1 MKKMLLL
8 VAVSVVSATAFGAGK
23 AMSPTTYTSGVAGA
37 DKLDGCGL
45 GWQVTDKKTYTAT
58 TTRGTTNAFVPQ
70 TFGMTTGTLGCDKLD
85 IGKNDKEAADY
96 VATNF
101 EVLKSD
107 LARGEGEYVTALA
120 TAMGCQ
126 SAAPAVGQQ
135 LQKNY
140 NQVVAP
146 AATALELYKNI
157 KSNVQTVCI

>member
-1 MKKMLLL
+1 MKKMLLM
-8 VAVSVVSATAFGAGK
+8 VAVSVLSATSFAAGK
-23 AMSPTTYTSGVAGA
+23 ASPTNYASGVAGA

-126 SAAPAVGQQ
+126 SSAPAVGLQ

-140 NQVVAP
+140 DQVVAP
-146 AATALELYKNI
+146 ATSALELYKNI
-157 KSNVQTVCI
+157 KSDVKTVCI